1 MKHRGR
7 VDRILSASALAVG
20 VALAPQLSAAAEALQ
35 PQSRVPSFDAEGRI
49 VRLGDA
55 LTEKFQR
62 SGEATPDPAQPN
74 LGIADPIPVGEN
86 KVNAMCPCGP
96 KT

>member
-49 VRLGDA
+49 VHFGDA

-62 SGEATPDPAQPN
+62 SGAIPDPAEPN
-74 LGIADPIPVGEN
+74 LGVPDPIPVGEN